1 MATSEEQEGLICVDA
16 AYNEVDCD
24 DASAAFRVT
33 PEEAKE
39 RAAAIK
45 KAAEVPSTAPAEPA
59 EPAEAAPVEE
69 KAVEAAPKN
78 KAVTASQK
86 QNK

>member
-1 MATSEEQEGLICVDA
+1 MAKSEEQEGLICVDA
-16 AYNEVDCD
+16 GYNEVDCD
-24 DASAAFRVT
+24 DERSAFRVT

-45 KAAEVPSTAPAEPA
+45 KAAEVPVTAPAEA
-59 EPAEAAPVEE
+59 EPVEE

-78 KAVTASQK
+78 KAVALK
-86 QNK
+86 ANK